1 MSRIKKIRT
10 LETWKGDW
18 IEIYL
23 IYRFPFYRVQIFLKR
38 EMENKLIYE
47 EKYLFRDSA
56 KLKFEKKRL
65 LLVVVRALANYA
77 GKGEYLI
84 GMGGKKL

>member
-1 MSRIKKIRT
+1 MTRKRRI
-10 LETWKGDW
+10 LETWKGGW

-38 EMENKLIYE
+38 EMKNKLIYE
-47 EKYLFRDSA
+47 KKYLFGDSA

-65 LLVVVRALANYA
+65 LLVVARALVNYA

-84 GMGGKKL
+84 GVGGKI